1 MNDSDHDLWFL
12 ERMILRITAGVA
24 GARHQNRLGRS
35 GWSGLLEACSCAG
48 TNPMAAG
55 LGEGLGWLG
64 ARSRG
69 CSVAGGEV
77 VSVCWLQSWPWHCA
91 STLSALVLEGAV
103 AEPWELFLRSEHS

>member
-24 GARHQNRLGRS
+24 RARHQNRLGRS
-35 GWSGLLEACSCAG
+35 GWNGLLEACSCAG
-48 TNPMAAG
+48 TNPVAAG
-55 LGEGLGWLG
+55 LEEGLGWLG

-77 VSVCWLQSWPWHCA
+77 VSVCWLQSWPWHCV
-91 STLSALVLEGAV
+91 STVSPGLGGRHCRALGALSSL
-103 AEPWELFLRSEHS
+103 